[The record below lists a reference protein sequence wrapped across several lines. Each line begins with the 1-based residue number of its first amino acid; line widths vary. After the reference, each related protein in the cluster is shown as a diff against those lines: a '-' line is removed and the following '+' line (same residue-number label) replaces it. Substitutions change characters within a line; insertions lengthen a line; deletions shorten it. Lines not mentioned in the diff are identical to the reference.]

1 MSEHDDQATMSGPA
15 GLPPE
20 IRLGQDITRALA
32 HLPTEDASEQI
43 ATHLRKFWDPRMR
56 QALIQRV
63 REDDPRVVPLL
74 ASAVHDYLDGDI
86 DRAEV
91 AKPSGG

>member
-1 MSEHDDQATMSGPA
+1 MSGHDEGSTTSEHAD
-15 GLPPE
+15 LPPE
-20 IRLGQDITRALA
+20 IRLGHDIARHLA

-56 QALIQRV
+56 KALVQRV
-63 REDDPRVVPLL
+63 REDDPRVEPLL

-91 AKPSGG
+91 AEPSGG